1 MAGVQAASA
10 TGSVGSASSAV
21 SNSTC
26 SIGNYHSATPSNI
39 NISNVF
45 AKSAQ
50 GIKNAA
56 RGISVFSGQFQ
67 PQGAQSALAFQA

>member
-1 MAGVQAASA
+1 MAGNQAVGAVSSA
-10 TGSVGSASSAV
+10 GSSNSAV
-21 SNSTC
+21 SNNAT

-50 GIKNAA
+50 RIKNAA
-56 RGISVFSGQFQ
+56 NGISVFSGQFQ